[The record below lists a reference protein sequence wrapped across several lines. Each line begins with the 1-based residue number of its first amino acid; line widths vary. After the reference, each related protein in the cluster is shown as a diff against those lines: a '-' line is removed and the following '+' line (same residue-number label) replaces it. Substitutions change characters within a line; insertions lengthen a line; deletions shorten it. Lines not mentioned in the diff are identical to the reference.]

1 MSRGAFMKQKKE
13 HPDIDRIIREKL
25 STENLEN
32 INKKLTDIESKE
44 KQLEEKLDA
53 AESAIKKISE
63 KV

>member
-1 MSRGAFMKQKKE
+1 MKQKKE

-32 INKKLTDIESKE
+32 INKKLTDIESNE

>member
-1 MSRGAFMKQKKE
+1 MKQKKE

-25 STENLEN
+25 ETENLEKS
-32 INKKLTDIESKE
+32 NKKLTDIESKE

>member
-1 MSRGAFMKQKKE
+1 MKQKKE

-44 KQLEEKLDA
+44 NQLEEKLDA

>member
-1 MSRGAFMKQKKE
+1 MKQKKE

-53 AESAIKKISE
+53 AESA
-63 KV
+63 